1 MSDTTD
7 LTELIAEIQA
17 NLDNALSC
25 RPGRALPDD
34 PRLQLLS
41 RAAAALTN
49 AQTHDATFVEELG
62 AFAENW
68 VFNLTEEV
76 TQLRREL
83 ADKTAIINAARAVMS
98 ARKAAMGAVIVL
110 PADVPPDEDCSF

>member
-7 LTELIAEIQA
+7 RTELIAEIQA

-49 AQTHDATFVEELG
+49 AQAHDATFVEDL
-62 AFAENW
+62 AFAENS

-98 ARKAAMGAVIVL
+98 ARKAAMGAVICL